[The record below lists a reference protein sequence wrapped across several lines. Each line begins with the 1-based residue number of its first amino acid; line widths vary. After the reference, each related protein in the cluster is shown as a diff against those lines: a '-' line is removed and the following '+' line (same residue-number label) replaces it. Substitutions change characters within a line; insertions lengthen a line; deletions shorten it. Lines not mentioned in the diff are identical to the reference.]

1 MFKLTFVSRE
11 MKPLLHVAGDV
22 FSLYLTSVD
31 RSISI

>member
-1 MFKLTFVSRE
+1 MFKLTFVARE

-22 FSLYLTSVD
+22 FSLHVGVD